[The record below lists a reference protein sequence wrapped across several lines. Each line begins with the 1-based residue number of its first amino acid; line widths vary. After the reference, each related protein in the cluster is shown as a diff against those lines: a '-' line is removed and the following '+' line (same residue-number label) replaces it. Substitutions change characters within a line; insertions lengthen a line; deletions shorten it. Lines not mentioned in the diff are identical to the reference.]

1 FINGMLEGH
10 NGKVGTTRESSD
22 PGYSPFNVYMQPVT
36 DTLDI
41 TIHVSNFDHRRG
53 GFWKVMNLGEASMI
67 HKRSVVKALIVY
79 LSLGFLLSFILF
91 FLSFYLIFPRNRTP
105 IFFALMLAGIF
116 LRLVATN
123 FFPFHLLFGSS
134 WLWLIRVEYLS
145 TYITFCFGMWY
156 LYSLY
161 PSGRLYKLT
170 MVNSVM
176 SAGFILLILFTGVRL
191 FSWSMIYLQPVAVLF
206 LIFYLVASFQRMVK
220 NPEGN
225 ILFFAALLLFILALL
240 NDIFLSNSW
249 PAISGGYLLH
259 FSALFLVFV
268 QAVTIIR
275 KWVEVYIDKEHLL
288 AKNEYMKTNLENLVK
303 ERTRTLDERNADIKA
318 KSKEITLQND
328 ELQREID
335 FKNRF
340 FSILAHD
347 LRDPLSSINLY
358 LDMAANNIPLIK
370 RKDLLDSTA
379 GIARSV
385 LNLVENLLFWGR
397 SQGKQLSLNPQKCD
411 IHEVLKDALKL
422 LGETARQKGINLFV
436 VTSNTTEI
444 ECDRQ
449 MLMIILRN
457 LISNAI
463 KFSHRGNDVM
473 ISTENNETGLV
484 IKVEDRGIGMS
495 EEQIEAVFSDDLPES
510 TYGTGNEK
518 GTGLGLK
525 LCSDIVRLHQGNM
538 TIEGREG
545 GGTRFT
551 VTLPLIATSK
561 K

>member
-1 FINGMLEGH
+1 
-10 NGKVGTTRESSD
+10 
-22 PGYSPFNVYMQPVT
+22 
-36 DTLDI
+36 
-41 TIHVSNFDHRRG
+41 
-53 GFWKVMNLGEASMI
+53 
-67 HKRSVVKALIVY
+67 
-79 LSLGFLLSFILF
+79 
-91 FLSFYLIFPRNRTP
+91 
-105 IFFALMLAGIF
+105 
-116 LRLVATN
+116 
-123 FFPFHLLFGSS
+123 
-134 WLWLIRVEYLS
+134 
-145 TYITFCFGMWY
+145 
-156 LYSLY
+156 
-161 PSGRLYKLT
+161 
-170 MVNSVM
+170 M